1 MHAWLPLL
9 FFLPTPASAA
19 PPQHK
24 VDVRIA
30 GPLAMVEVWRSLDV
44 KSSAGD
50 RPSETV
56 LDLALPE
63 GAALLDWE
71 VIDRGKRTRLSRLS
85 PGQVS
90 AGLTAA
96 LRLRQMSLATAPIE
110 EGTDY
115 RVHVAPIAD
124 GGTALLHYRYSAIIA
139 CSEGRLVL
147 RMPGSLEA
155 NPFPAEVTVRFD
167 PLPDGR
173 AIAEA
178 SVASTAVPLRRPSRR
193 LLAHGTAPARDAWE
207 IGWRY
212 AAMIENFPGH
222 VLAAAGDGL
231 ARASFAT
238 VGAVCRVDRSAKL
251 EAPARVILLV
261 DRSRSVGPGGMSAE
275 RALARALMEA
285 LPPSVTFNA
294 VLFGSEAA
302 PVFALPR
309 LATREALDVFTAAA
323 DPHGLENGTDVT
335 RALARARTL
344 IDGEQSDS
352 TGCTWVVLIT
362 DGALPTSQTFARMRG
377 ALAGAHDERVKV
389 LVLFARQHGDDEVPA
404 PAIAEY
410 ASFVRKFGGL
420 VHAIP
425 SGDAA
430 ESAHAI
436 VDAMARGG
444 DLLDV
449 RLDNAKLADVLLPGQ
464 GAHVWFADSTRPAR
478 RVRFVAR
485 GMDGDVHAETNPV
498 VPDRQWV
505 VPILEDYSHGA
516 WSGATSSLAIAIL
529 PVRPGLPAAKN
540 VDDVVHG
547 QMDPTVLRNTLA
559 LAFMPRARAC
569 YLSRRVARAGD
580 AYLRGR
586 MRLQL
591 TLERGELHDAVIRQ
605 STLNNPAVE
614 TCVRDAAFAIEYP
627 RPEHRDAPTVA
638 NLNLVFRP
646 HTAEETAPDASAQ
659 NREIDRE
666 LDVILG
672 PVTFPADAKDLIPD
686 DAPNKSPSP

>member
-1 MHAWLPLL
+1 M
-9 FFLPTPASAA
+9 
-19 PPQHK
+19 
-24 VDVRIA
+24 RIA
-30 GPLAMVEVWRSLDV
+30 GPLAMVEVWRSVDAR
-44 KSSAGD
+44 SSAGD

-71 VIDRGKRTRLSRLS
+71 VVERGRHTWLSKQS
-85 PGQVS
+85 PGRVS

-96 LRLRQMSLATAPIE
+96 LRLRQLSLATTPIE

-124 GGTALLHYRYSAIIA
+124 GGTAVLHYRYSAVVG
-139 CSEGRLVL
+139 CGEGRLVL
-147 RMPGSLEA
+147 RMPGNLEA
-155 NPFPAEVTVRFD
+155 NPVPAEVTVRFD

-178 SVASTAVPLRRPSRR
+178 SVASTAVPLRRPERR
-193 LLAHGTAPARDAWE
+193 LLARGIAPARDGWE
-207 IGWRY
+207 IAWRY
-212 AAMIENFPGH
+212 AGTLGSFPGH
-222 VLAAAGDGL
+222 VLAAAGNGSS
-231 ARASFAT
+231 RASFAT
-238 VGAVCRVDRSAKL
+238 VGAVCRADRAAKL
-251 EAPARVILLV
+251 EAPAHVILLV

-285 LPPSVTFNA
+285 LPPSVAFNA
-294 VLFGSEAA
+294 VLFGSTAA

-309 LATREALDVFTAAA
+309 LATREALDAFTAAA

-335 RALARARTL
+335 LALARARTM
-344 IDGEQSDS
+344 IDAEQNESA
-352 TGCTWVVLIT
+352 GRTWVVLIT
-362 DGALPTSQTFARMRG
+362 DGALPASQTFERMRG
-377 ALAGAHDERVKV
+377 ALAGTHDERVKV

-404 PAIAEY
+404 PAVAEY
-410 ASFVRKFGGL
+410 AAFVRKFGGM

-425 SGDAA
+425 AGDAA
-430 ESAHAI
+430 ESARAI
-436 VDAMARGG
+436 VDAMGRGG

-449 RLDNAKLADVLLPGQ
+449 RLGSARLADVLLPGQ
-464 GAHVWFADSTRPAR
+464 GAHIWFAGSARPPR

-485 GMDGDVHAETNPV
+485 GVDGDVHAESIPV
-498 VPDRQWV
+498 MVDRQWIA
-505 VPILEDYSHGA
+505 PIFEDYSHGA
-516 WSGATSSLAIAIL
+516 WSGATSSLAVAIL

-540 VDDVVHG
+540 AADVVHG

-605 STLNNPAVE
+605 STLDNPTVE

-672 PVTFPADAKDLIPD
+672 PVTYPADAKDLIPD
-686 DAPNKSPSP
+686 DAPNKSPGP